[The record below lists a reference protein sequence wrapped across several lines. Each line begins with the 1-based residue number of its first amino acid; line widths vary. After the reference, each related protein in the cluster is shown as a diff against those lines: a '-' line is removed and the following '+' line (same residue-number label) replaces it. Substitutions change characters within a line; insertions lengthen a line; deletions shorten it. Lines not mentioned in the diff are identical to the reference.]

1 MAEFIVTSEASTG
14 VIHSGHKTDRVLKG
28 PLPAVRSALIEALEK
43 LGYHVLSEQPLV
55 ARRRARLDSLAKLQR
70 SVVTVT
76 IALKTA
82 SERVTTVVVDYEV
95 ANTGMYKGD
104 HATIEREVDALVALA
119 RQSIEGEGHCSTCE
133 TPYVS
138 DSSFCRGC
146 GSPKGRRQLAE
157 LEVLRLDGET
167 RFGHRANVAGIT
179 LAILSL
185 LVCLPMIYFGT
196 DKVVNVG
203 WALLL
208 IGEAVS
214 MIMLIVGTHSVH
226 KALNPAPRSS
236 PQTFETRYSGSISE
250 YTAARATM
258 AEGMTARPIDPASRT
273 YTPSVVDGTTE
284 FLPNDDHT
292 SKLPDKSSGS
302 PPA

>member
-1 MAEFIVTSEASTG
+1 MADFIVTNEASVG
-14 VIHSGHKTDRVLKG
+14 VIHSGHKSVRVLKG
-28 PLPAVRSALIEALEK
+28 HVSAVRSALIEALEK
-43 LGYHVLSEQPLV
+43 LGYHLLSEQPLV

-70 SVVTVT
+70 SIVTVT
-76 IALKTA
+76 ISLKTT
-82 SERVTTVVVDYEV
+82 SERATTAVIDYEV

-104 HATIEREVDALVALA
+104 HATIERELDALLALA
-119 RQSIEGEGHCSTCE
+119 KQSIEDEGHCLTCE

-157 LEVLRLDGET
+157 LELLRLDGET
-167 RFGHRANVAGIT
+167 RFGHRANVGGVT
-179 LAILSL
+179 LAILAL

-208 IGEAVS
+208 IGEAIS
-214 MIMLIVGTHSVH
+214 LTLLIIGTHSVH

-236 PQTFETRYSGSISE
+236 PQAFETRYSGSISE
-250 YTAARATM
+250 YNAARATM
-258 AEGMTARPIDPASRT
+258 GDEMTARPIDPALRT
-273 YTPSVVDGTTE
+273 YPPSVVDGTTE
-284 FLPNDDHT
+284 LLTNDDRT
-292 SKLPDKSSGS
+292 SKLPHESSESRPG
-302 PPA
+302 